1 MTEPEP
7 FDQFVSNVLRETWEL
22 FRREALLF
30 VVASVVMSVVAVLS
44 LGLVAGPVTVGF
56 IEMVRRS
63 RSGEPLAI
71 SLLFSRFDTFVSSL
85 IALFLVGIAVA
96 IGMML
101 LVVPGLLA
109 LLFATWTFHVI
120 AFEPEVGA
128 IDAIVRSYQ
137 LVRTYFVQTIALMLV
152 VSIAHAVGGIV
163 MFGVLLTAPLSLIA
177 LTIGYERLTSSEPAT
192 EVITV

>member
-1 MTEPEP
+1 MAEPEA

-30 VVASVVMSVVAVLS
+30 VVASVVLSVVAVLS

-63 RSGEPLAI
+63 RRGEPLAL
-71 SLLFSRFDTFVSSL
+71 SLLFSRFDTFLSSL
-85 IALFLVGIAVA
+85 IALVLIAIAVGI
-96 IGMML
+96 GMVL

-120 AFEPEVGA
+120 AFERDIGA
-128 IDAIVRSYQ
+128 IEAIVRSYE
-137 LVRTYFVQTIALMLV
+137 LVRAYFVQTIALMLV
-152 VSIAHAVGGIV
+152 VSIAHAIGGIV

-177 LTIGYERLTSSEPAT
+177 LTLGYERLIGEEAAG
-192 EVITV
+192 EVLTV